1 MFDLIFYKIVNKIRT
16 LVDSVNDYSK
26 WKDKIITKEEYMGM
40 YEKFMADNNI
50 DLNTY
55 TNLRGYIIL
64 TDVYFKDYVEYYVD
78 RKLRYIKK
86 NLWTRNNNEVLLN
99 C

>member
-1 MFDLIFYKIVNKIRT
+1 MFDLIFYSIVNKIRT

-26 WKDKIITKEEYMGM
+26 WTDRIITKEEYKGI
-40 YEKFMADNNI
+40 YENFINDNKI
-50 DLNTY
+50 DIHTY

-64 TDVYFKDYVEYYVD
+64 ADVYFKDYETNYID
-78 RKLRYIKK
+78 KKLRYIKK
-86 NLWTRNNNEVLLN
+86 NLWTTSNNEVLVR

>member
-86 NLWTRNNNEVLLN
+86 NLWTRNTSKGYTFS
-99 C
+99 